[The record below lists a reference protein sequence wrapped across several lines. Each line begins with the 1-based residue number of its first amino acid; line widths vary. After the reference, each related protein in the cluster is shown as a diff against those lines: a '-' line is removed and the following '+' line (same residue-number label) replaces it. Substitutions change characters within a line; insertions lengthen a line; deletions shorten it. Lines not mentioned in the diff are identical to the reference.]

1 MNSWQ
6 QELSWSWCWGW
17 GWGWSCR
24 CPFTGTV
31 VTHSQGHGRGRGWI
45 IMTLQQFQH
54 ATCSSRELRRRA
66 TVTVTATVP
75 KWQCNMIALGLA
87 TCHIYHSSKRW
98 KISHSFILH
107 PNAESCLP
115 AAQKPVRRPEQILLA
130 LLATTCHIL
139 GDQSEPDS
147 TVDSCQRCCCP
158 SSPCNNMQM
167 TLLIFMNFSD
177 YENCFWA
184 FGRTREAPWRWV
196 AAAVVVRQARMMHR
210 ASSLVDAAP
219 MSHTH

>member
-1 MNSWQ
+1 MKWTAYVGWMASNRSWV
-6 QELSWSWCWGW
+6 EVEGKAGAEADDDWGW
-17 GWGWSCR
+17 GWGWR
-24 CPFTGTV
+24 CPFTGRV

-54 ATCSSRELRRRA
+54 ATCGRELRRRA
-66 TVTVTATVP
+66 TLTATATATVP

-139 GDQSEPDS
+139 GDQSDRARRQFPSLLLLLLLLSIVSLQQHANDS
-147 TVDSCQRCCCP
+147 FNFYEFLWLRKLLLGFWPQQRGTLKVGCCRGC
-158 SSPCNNMQM
+158 
-167 TLLIFMNFSD
+167 
-177 YENCFWA
+177 
-184 FGRTREAPWRWV
+184 
-196 AAAVVVRQARMMHR
+196 
-210 ASSLVDAAP
+210 
-219 MSHTH
+219 